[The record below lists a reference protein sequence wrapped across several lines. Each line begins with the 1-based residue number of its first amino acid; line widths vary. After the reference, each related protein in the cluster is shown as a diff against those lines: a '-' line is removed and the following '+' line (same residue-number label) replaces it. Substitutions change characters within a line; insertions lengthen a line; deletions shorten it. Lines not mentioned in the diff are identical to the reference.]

1 MNPLLHI
8 QLRIDAHQITINATG
23 PLTALTAH
31 LLPKVVIGALR
42 RYPTTTLHLNLS
54 AITAIDYV
62 GIMAIEDCEFIATRR
77 GVSLII
83 TWEQLDQPA
92 EPRFRSE
99 ARRAGWLRPPINTG
113 TICRQRTSA
122 H

>member
-1 MNPLLHI
+1 M
-8 QLRIDAHQITINATG
+8 RIDAYQITISATG

-31 LLPKVVIGALR
+31 LLPKVVIGTLR
-42 RYPTTTLHLNLS
+42 RYPIATAHLDLS

-62 GIMAIEDCEFIATRR
+62 GIMAIEDCELTATRR
-77 GVSLII
+77 GVSLIV
-83 TWEQLDQPA
+83 TWEHLDQPA
-92 EPRFRSE
+92 EPRSRSE

-113 TICRQRTSA
+113 TICRQRASA

>member
-1 MNPLLHI
+1 MKPLLHI
-8 QLRIDAHQITINATG
+8 QMRIDAHQVTIIAAG

-31 LLPKVVIGALR
+31 LLPKVVIGTLR
-42 RYPTTTLHLNLS
+42 RYPIATLHLDLS

-62 GIMAIEDCEFIATRR
+62 GIMAIEDCELIATRR

-83 TWEQLDQPA
+83 TWEHLDQPA
-92 EPRFRSE
+92 ESRFRSE
-99 ARRAGWLRPPINTG
+99 ARRAGWLRPPLNTG
-113 TICRQRTSA
+113 TICRQHTSA